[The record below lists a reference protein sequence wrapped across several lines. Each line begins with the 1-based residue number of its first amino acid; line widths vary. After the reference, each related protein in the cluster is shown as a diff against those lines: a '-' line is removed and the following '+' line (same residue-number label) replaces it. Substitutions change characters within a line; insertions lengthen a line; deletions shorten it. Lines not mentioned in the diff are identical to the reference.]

1 MVLVYIQKLSMHN
14 SQKLI
19 ESYLFKWKCMELPK
33 MQLQWQTKKQES
45 DSLFDSIFIKD
56 DWRLPTIEELL
67 RVKETGFKGIYF
79 SSTKKNENII
89 YGVFFGKG
97 KEKVEIKKE
106 SIAKARL
113 CKDFQTK

>member
-1 MVLVYIQKLSMHN
+1 
-14 SQKLI
+14 
-19 ESYLFKWKCMELPK
+19 MELPK

-45 DSLFDSIFIKD
+45 ESLFDSIFIKD

-97 KEKVEIKKE
+97 KEKIELLKKDTHK
-106 SIAKARL
+106 SIL
-113 CKDFQTK
+113 CRDKG

>member
-1 MVLVYIQKLSMHN
+1 
-14 SQKLI
+14 
-19 ESYLFKWKCMELPK
+19 

-45 DSLFDSIFIKD
+45 ESLFDSIFIKD

-97 KEKVEIKKE
+97 KEKIELLKKDTHK
-106 SIAKARL
+106 SIL
-113 CKDFQTK
+113 CRDKG